1 MKKGF
6 IKKLIANHYT
16 VVDEKTHEDVMCQAR
31 GKFRYMKVDEDSE
44 FNKQLTKR
52 TKKETKFVQISP
64 KVGDN
69 VLYDDSEDQA
79 LITEILPRK
88 NDLVRPDVA
97 NIDQALLVFSAVN
110 PDFSFN
116 LLDKFLIIMNQEN
129 LEPVIV
135 ISKIDLIKE
144 NELIN
149 LKKDLT
155 YYEKIGY
162 EVYYVNSKQR
172 IGIDVLTH
180 IFKHKIT
187 VLAGQTGVGKSTLLN
202 ALMPELG
209 LKTQEISKALG
220 RGKHTTRHTELYN
233 YNEGYIVDTPGFSK
247 IEFKIFYS
255 DDLKQY
261 YPDFNKYQIRC
272 KFSNKCNHIHEPG
285 CAVKEAYESGN
296 ILASRYEN
304 YKQFF
309 EEIKTQKDKY

>member
-1 MKKGF
+1 MRKGF
-6 IKKLIANHYT
+6 IKKLIANQYT
-16 VVDEKTHEDVMCQAR
+16 VVDEETKEEIICQAR
-31 GKFRYMKVDEDSE
+31 GKFRYMKVDEDSA

-52 TKKETKFVQISP
+52 TKLDTKFIQVSP

-69 VLYDDSEDQA
+69 VIFDDKEDQVF
-79 LITEILPRK
+79 ITEILPRK

-97 NIDQALLVFSAVN
+97 NVDQVLLVFSAVN
-110 PDFSFN
+110 PDFSFH
-116 LLDKFLIIMNQEN
+116 LLDMFLIIMNQEH
-129 LEPVIV
+129 LTPVIV
-135 ISKIDLIKE
+135 ISKIDLIEEDQLNQLKT
-144 NELIN
+144 N
-149 LKKDLT
+149 LK

-162 EVYYVNSKQR
+162 DVYYVNSKQK

-247 IEFKIFYS
+247 IEFKIFYEE
-255 DDLKQY
+255 DLKLY
-261 YPDFNKYQIRC
+261 YSDFQEYQESC
-272 KFSNKCNHIHEPG
+272 KFKNKCNHVHEPG
-285 CAVKEAYESGN
+285 CAVKKAYEDGE
-296 ILASRYEN
+296 ILASRYEL
-304 YKQFF
+304 YVDFF
-309 EEIKTQKDKY
+309 NSIKAQKSKY